1 MKKII
6 IIILFLNIITQS
18 QAQNVGI
25 NTTTPN
31 ATLDVNGDMAMRIAS
46 ISLNAGI
53 NNNVNS
59 TTTKRSAYR
68 IIDPT
73 ADFTITGLDGGSDGR
88 VVTLANTSNFIMS
101 LIHESANSTG
111 ANRFILANGV
121 SYDVQPKATIT
132 LQYSVVENRWF
143 LVGKSNTESADWK
156 LTGNAGTNQYQNFVG
171 TTDNQ
176 NLRFRVNNNPS
187 GLIGNNNVSLGQN
200 ALKNDT
206 VPQTGLAGNVAIG
219 VNALK
224 VNTVGSSNIAIG
236 NNALL
241 KNINAHQNIAIGDS
255 SLSEIISGFNSNVA
269 VGSKVLK
276 RINGV
281 SNVGIGNISMGG
293 NVTGGNFNRSVVIGD
308 SAMSNTSNTLDNVA
322 IGNKAS
328 QKGGSE
334 NVSIGAEV
342 MQNNSGG
349 QNVAI
354 GYQSL
359 KGSQNGFTG
368 FNTSVGYRSMAN
380 VYAGG
385 YNVAIGHTALENG
398 TNTNNNVAIGY
409 KAENEAVNGNSNIS
423 IGHIAHY
430 KNKIGSFNV
439 IMGNGALSGDTAGTF
454 NTAIGHNA
462 LSASQKSFDN
472 IAIGYSTLS
481 SLNNFANYDPT
492 AAFGTIGRTNLA
504 LGNSAMINARRSS
517 FNTAVGHQSLGND
530 TSGQYNV
537 AIGYQTM
544 ASGIG
549 GDNNV
554 GVGHKALYFNNGQN
568 QVAIGLAAL
577 ENTQNTY
584 SNVAVG
590 VRALQDNRWN
600 NNIVAIGDSALRRN
614 GDNGPNSGG
623 FSNTAVG
630 SKALSQNITG
640 SFNTAIGFNALRNNS
655 AGRNNV
661 AIGDSAM
668 VNNTASRNIAIG
680 SKTMNANTTGAANIG
695 IGTAVLKSNLVGNNN
710 IAIGDSALTNNTAS
724 KNISIGSNSLY
735 ATTTGNNNISI
746 GTAALKNNIGGSN
759 NTVIGDSAMFTST
772 ANFNTAIGANTLQ
785 ANTIGIKN
793 TAIGNAALK
802 NNIAGNGNT
811 AIGDS
816 ALVSNTN
823 GGNNTAIGRNAAV
836 GINVSNATAIGAN
849 AIVDISNSMVL
860 GAVNGFNGSTAS
872 TNVGIGTI
880 SPAHKLDVQS
890 ADLATLVN
898 FNNLGAATNSNG
910 LAVTT
915 ITGTAIQTTTNTGTA
930 IQATTNTGTVIQAT
944 SLSGKAL
951 VALNNS
957 NTNATVDIFN
967 NNATG
972 TTLKTK
978 GKNIFTGTNY
988 ASEFNT
994 GTNEDT
1000 YILAGKPAGN
1010 VIINNNNNNTIIG
1023 SAFSKVGI
1031 ANTNPQTTLDV
1042 FGDVKV
1048 GGNIGYG
1055 NGIYSDNTYS
1065 TLTPGL
1071 GLNIIPLGVI
1081 RINHANLSINYSL
1094 DIAGSLRVADS
1105 IYKTGLTTNKRS
1117 GYIYLNPAIVSQYSK
1132 IIAIG
1137 SPQYYDQ
1144 VSGLNYYLMGIGG
1157 EVKTTLYNGTP
1168 TLAYY
1173 WEVQTDGSLSH
1184 IFDVFGDIMFYGLK

>member
-6 IIILFLNIITQS
+6 TTIVLLHMLMQS
-18 QAQNVGI
+18 NAQNVGI

-31 ATLDVNGDMAMRIAS
+31 ATLDVNGDMALRIAS

-53 NNNVNS
+53 NNNINS

-73 ADFTITGLDGGSDGR
+73 ADFTITGLDGGADGR
-88 VVTLANTSNFIMS
+88 VVTLVNTSNFMMS
-101 LIHESANSTG
+101 LIHESSNSTG

-171 TTDNQ
+171 TIDNQ

-236 NNALL
+236 SDALL
-241 KNINAHQNIAIGDS
+241 KNINASQNIAIGDS
-255 SLSEIISGFNSNVA
+255 TLTQIISGFNSNVA

-276 RINGV
+276 RVDGV
-281 SNVGIGNISMGG
+281 SNVGIGNIAMGG

-308 SAMSNTSNTLDNVA
+308 SAMSNASNTLDNVA

-342 MQNNSGG
+342 MQNNAGG

-368 FNTSVGYRSMAN
+368 YNTSVGYRSMAN
-380 VYAGG
+380 VYSGG

-462 LSASQKSFDN
+462 LAASQKSFDN
-472 IAIGYSTLS
+472 IAIGYNALY

-492 AAFGTIGRTNLA
+492 TSFGNIGRTNLA
-504 LGNSAMINARRSS
+504 LGNSAMNNARRSS
-517 FNTAVGHQSLGND
+517 FNTAVGHQSLGTD

-537 AIGYQTM
+537 SIGYQTM

-554 GVGHKALYFNNGQN
+554 GVGHKALYANNGHN
-568 QVAIGLAAL
+568 QVAIGLSAL
-577 ENTQNTY
+577 ENTQNTF

-590 VRALQDNRWN
+590 VRALQENRWN

-630 SKALSQNITG
+630 SKALTQNLTG
-640 SFNTAIGFNALRNNS
+640 SYNTAIGFNALRNNS
-655 AGRNNV
+655 AGKNNVALGDSALVNNMDSRNVAIGSKALSDNTTGNANIGIGTAALKNNVVGNNNV
-661 AIGDSAM
+661 AIGDSALF
-668 VNNTASRNIAIG
+668 
-680 SKTMNANTTGAANIG
+680 KTTG
-695 IGTAVLKSNLVGNNN
+695 
-710 IAIGDSALTNNTAS
+710 
-724 KNISIGSNSLY
+724 
-735 ATTTGNNNISI
+735 
-746 GTAALKNNIGGSN
+746 
-759 NTVIGDSAMFTST
+759 
-772 ANFNTAIGANTLQ
+772 NFNTAIGSKSLVN
-785 ANTIGIKN
+785 NINGSKN
-793 TAIGNAALK
+793 TVLGNEGLK
-802 NNIAGNGNT
+802 NNTLGNSNT

-816 ALVSNTN
+816 ALYTN
-823 GGNNTAIGRNAAV
+823 VDGSFNTAIGKNATIGTGSLV
-836 GINVSNATAIGAN
+836 NSTAIGAN
-849 AIVDISNSMVL
+849 SMVANNNSLVL
-860 GAVNGFNGSTAS
+860 GSIAGVNGANANTF
-872 TNVGIGTI
+872 VGIGTTT
-880 SPAHKLDVQS
+880 PANKLEVRGTDNNV
-890 ADLATLVN
+890 LVN
-898 FNNLGAATNSNG
+898 INNSGTASNSSG
-910 LAVTT
+910 LTVTT
-915 ITGTAIQTTTNTGTA
+915 TASTAIQTS
-930 IQATTNTGTVIQAT
+930 
-944 SLSGKAL
+944 SLLGKAL

-957 NTNATVDIFN
+957 STNATVDIFN
-967 NNATG
+967 NDATG

-978 GKNIFTGTNY
+978 GKNTFAGT
-988 ASEFNT
+988 AFSSEFNM

-1000 YILAGKPAGN
+1000 YIQSGKASGR
-1010 VIINNNNNNTIIG
+1010 VVINNQNNNTIIG
-1023 SAFSKVGI
+1023 SEFSKVGI
-1031 ANTNPQTTLDV
+1031 ANENPVTTLDV
-1042 FGDVKV
+1042 FGNVKV
-1048 GGNIGYG
+1048 GGNLGYG

-1065 TLTPGL
+1065 SFTPGL

-1081 RINHANLSINYSL
+1081 RYKKRIKSSLVPGQNLSY
-1094 DIAGSLRVADS
+1094 DS
-1105 IYKTGLTTNKRS
+1105 VFNVVGNLALQNFSDEVNNLTYGR
-1117 GYIYLNPAIVSQYSK
+1117 IYLNNTITDQYAD

-1137 SPQYYDQ
+1137 QPGYDNIGNTL
-1144 VSGLNYYLMGIGG
+1144 SYYLMRLHSGIRN
-1157 EVKTTLYNGTP
+1157 NGTYNSV
-1168 TLAYY
+1168 LYHKY
-1173 WEVQTDGSLSH
+1173 FHWEAETDGLSSPNRE
-1184 IFDVFGDIMFYGLK
+1184 IYGTVIIYGIK